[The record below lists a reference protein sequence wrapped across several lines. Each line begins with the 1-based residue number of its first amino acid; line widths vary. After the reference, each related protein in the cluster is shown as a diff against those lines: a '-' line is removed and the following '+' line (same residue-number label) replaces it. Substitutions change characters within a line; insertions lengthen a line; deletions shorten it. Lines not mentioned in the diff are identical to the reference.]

1 MNSQTGKSI
10 ITLLNNINELITIS
24 QDKKGAQEVMRCVVR
39 YSKDNSFTIPQEK
52 IENFYRI
59 CLDSRPCVLSSLIS
73 DIARDVQLED
83 RKKRIEDS
91 KKKKSS

>member
-24 QDKKGAQEVMRCVVR
+24 QDRQGAQEVMRCLDK

-52 IENFYRI
+52 IDNFHRI
-59 CLDSRPCVLSSLIS
+59 CIDSRPCVLSSLIS
-73 DIARDVQLED
+73 DIARDVQIED
-83 RKKRIEDS
+83 R